1 MNVKVQGSRSMR
13 RRIQLAEY
21 EDETVKKRGSQ
32 NTNADAFGR
41 NGSVGKVKEWTD
53 IPDENTKKQ
62 IFL

>member
-1 MNVKVQGSRSMR
+1 MR

-62 IFL
+62 FFL